1 MLVLMEEL
9 KKQEQEL
16 VQEIQYYLQMNENDI
31 YTNEIIAM
39 EADLE
44 IIRNNIASLENE
56 NSKNI

>member
-56 NSKNI
+56 N

>member
-16 VQEIQYYLQMNENDI
+16 VEEIQYYLQMNENDI